1 MKFHKSFL
9 FLALVLFVPFTAMRS
24 AVGVE
29 NAKIAKT
36 AENTEKRSP
45 QSKDDYYEL
54 YKLLADTVDQVDRNY
69 VKEVDRRELIEAAIR
84 GVMNKLDP
92 YSAYIGP
99 EELAQFRSAVDNEFG
114 GIGIHVTADDGD
126 LKVLSPIYG
135 TPAYRAG
142 IQAGD
147 RIVEIEGKSTEGI
160 EPDDAIRW
168 MKGAEGSKVSI
179 TVVHAGQS
187 KREKFTLTRE
197 RVHVE
202 TVLGDRR
209 KADDHWE
216 FMYDEKVRIGY
227 IRVAAFS
234 QETAK
239 ELRAALEE
247 LKRCGVRGLIVD
259 LRFNPGGL
267 LRSAIEVSNLFMSGG
282 RIVST
287 KGRNTPQRVWD
298 AHGSAVFENLPLVLL
313 VNHYSASASEIVSAC
328 LQDHKRAVVMGE
340 RTWGKGSVQNIIELE
355 NGRSAL
361 KLTTAAYQRPSGK
374 NIHRFPNSKDKD
386 EWGVMPDLG
395 YELGLNERE
404 THEMLVDRR
413 NRDIIVAHAADEK
426 SAAAH
431 AAVGPR
437 SDKPA
442 VAPGDSPASLGPVLK
457 NEPFARRTGFA
468 KPDAGKQ
475 APQPES
481 KPATTNK
488 PFVDRQLEMAVKYL
502 RNELA
507 KK

>member
-1 MKFHKSFL
+1 MKLHKSFL
-9 FLALVLFVPFTAMRS
+9 LLVLALLAPFAVLRPVAAMES
-24 AVGVE
+24 
-29 NAKIAKT
+29 AKT
-36 AENTEKRSP
+36 GPIAEKQAP
-45 QSKDDYYEL
+45 PPKDDYYEL

-84 GVMNKLDP
+84 GVINKLDP

-99 EELAQFRSAVDNEFG
+99 EELAQFRSSVDNEFG
-114 GIGIHVTADDGD
+114 GIGIHVSVDDGD

-160 EPDDAIRW
+160 QPDDAIRW
-168 MKGAEGSKVSI
+168 MKGAEGTKVSI
-179 TVVHAGQS
+179 SVVHAGTT

-216 FMYDEKVRIGY
+216 FMYDEKSHIGY
-227 IRVAAFS
+227 IRISAFS

-239 ELRAALEE
+239 ELRTALDD
-247 LKRCGVRGLIVD
+247 LKRRDVRGLVLD

-267 LRSAIEVSNLFMSGG
+267 LRSAIEVSNLFISSG

-287 KGRNTPQRVWD
+287 KGRNTPERIWE
-298 AHGSAVFENLPLVLL
+298 AHGSAVFEGLPLVIL

-328 LQDHKRAVVMGE
+328 LQDHKRALVMGE

-361 KLTTAAYQRPSGK
+361 KLTTAAYKRPSGK
-374 NIHRFPNSKDKD
+374 NIHRFPDSKDKD

-395 YELGLNERE
+395 YELGLNEHE
-404 THEMLVDRR
+404 THELLVDRR
-413 NRDIIVAHAADEK
+413 NRDIIVAHAIDEK
-426 SAAAH
+426 SAVAPATPK
-431 AAVGPR
+431 ARG
-437 SDKPA
+437 DKPA
-442 VAPGDSPASLGPVLK
+442 IVPAESPSSLGPAVK
-457 NEPFARRTGFA
+457 NEPLARRTGLMR
-468 KPDAGKQ
+468 PDAGQ
-475 APQPES
+475 RPTPSES
-481 KPATTNK
+481 RFGAEKK

-502 RNELA
+502 RDELA
-507 KK
+507 RKR

>member
-1 MKFHKSFL
+1 MMKYSKSYL
-9 FLALVLFVPFTAMRS
+9 LLVLVLFVPFAMPGF
-24 AVGVE
+24 AA
-29 NAKIAKT
+29 AKETAKT
-36 AENTEKRSP
+36 AEIAGKSRHP
-45 QSKDDYYEL
+45 KDDYYEL

-84 GVMNKLDP
+84 GVINKLDP
-92 YSAYIGP
+92 YSSYIGP
-99 EELAQFRSAVDNEFG
+99 EELAQFRSSVDNEFG
-114 GIGIHVTADDGD
+114 GIGIHVSIEDGD

-160 EPDDAIRW
+160 QPDDAIRW
-168 MKGAEGSKVSI
+168 MKGAEGTKVSI
-179 TVVHAGQS
+179 TVVHAG
-187 KREKFTLTRE
+187 KANREKFTLMRE

-216 FMYDEKVRIGY
+216 FMYDEKSLIGFIRIS
-227 IRVAAFS
+227 AFS

-239 ELRAALEE
+239 ELRTALEE
-247 LKRCGVRGLIVD
+247 LKRRNVRGLVLD

-267 LRSAIEVSNLFMSGG
+267 LRAAIEVSSLFISGG

-287 KGRNTPQRVWD
+287 KGRNAPERVWD
-298 AHGSAVFENLPLVLL
+298 AHGNAIFEGIPMAIL

-328 LQDHKRAVVMGE
+328 LQDHKRTVVMGE

-361 KLTTAAYQRPSGK
+361 KLTTAAYKRPSGK

-386 EWGVMPDLG
+386 EWGVMPDLK

-404 THEMLVDRR
+404 THELLVDRR
-413 NRDIIVAHAADEK
+413 NRDIILAHATGEK
-426 SAAAH
+426 SATAPATSGR
-431 AAVGPR
+431 VR
-437 SDKPA
+437 DKPA
-442 VAPGDSPASLGPVLK
+442 VAPAESPSSLGPAVK
-457 NEPFARRTGFA
+457 DEPLARRTGFT
-468 KPDAGKQ
+468 KPDVGKRSTET
-475 APQPES
+475 ES
-481 KPATTNK
+481 KPAVEKK

-502 RNELA
+502 RDELGR

>member
-1 MKFHKSFL
+1 M
-9 FLALVLFVPFTAMRS
+9 LVLFVPFAVPRS
-24 AVGVE
+24 AVGE
-29 NAKIAKT
+29 EHAKT
-36 AENTEKRSP
+36 AQKTENAEKQSP
-45 QSKDDYYEL
+45 PPKDDYYEL

-84 GVMNKLDP
+84 GVINKLDP

-99 EELAQFRSAVDNEFG
+99 EELAQFRSSVDNEFG
-114 GIGIHVTADDGD
+114 GVGIHVSVDDGD

-147 RIVEIEGKSTEGI
+147 RIVEIEGKSTDGI
-160 EPDDAIRW
+160 QPDDAIRW
-168 MKGAEGSKVSI
+168 MKGAEGTKVTI
-179 TVVHAGQS
+179 TVIHAGKKQ
-187 KREKFTLTRE
+187 REKFTLTRE

-216 FMYDEKVRIGY
+216 FMYDEKSQIGCVRIS
-227 IRVAAFS
+227 AFS
-234 QETAK
+234 QETVK
-239 ELRAALEE
+239 ELRTALDD
-247 LKRCGVRGLIVD
+247 LKQRHVRGLVLD

-267 LRSAIEVSNLFMSGG
+267 HRSAIEVSNLLISSG

-287 KGRNTPQRVWD
+287 KGRNTPERVWD
-298 AHGSAVFENLPLVLL
+298 AHGSAVFEGFPMVIL

-355 NGRSAL
+355 SGRSAL
-361 KLTTAAYQRPSGK
+361 KLTTAAYKRPSGK
-374 NIHRFPNSKDKD
+374 NIHRFPNSKDTD

-395 YELGLNERE
+395 YELGLNEHE

-426 SAAAH
+426 SA
-431 AAVGPR
+431 
-437 SDKPA
+437 
-442 VAPGDSPASLGPVLK
+442 VAPATPAARGGKPGVVPSQSPASLGPALTS
-457 NEPFARRTGFA
+457 EPLARRSGFT
-468 KPDAGKQ
+468 KPDAGKPATQ
-475 APQPES
+475 SES
-481 KPATTNK
+481 KPAAEKK
-488 PFVDRQLEMAVKYL
+488 PFVDRQLQMAVNYL
-502 RNELA
+502 RDELA
-507 KK
+507 KKK